1 MKGRSRGTR
10 KKKERRN
17 ERIEEIIK
25 KGRTVGRRE
34 ADSPLCN
41 LKQNFYATFHKINT
55 RIL

>member
-10 KKKERRN
+10 KKKERRK
-17 ERIEEIIK
+17 ERREEIIK
-25 KGRTVGRRE
+25 TGRTVGRRE

-41 LKQNFYATFHKINT
+41 FKQNFYATFHKINT